1 MNTVSLCRVNK
12 VWAVGSEWSQVE
24 EWALRSPAANVNR
37 HTMMLLRARK
47 SNEVGLFTGATY
59 RLGAGAVNSD

>member
-12 VWAVGSEWSQVE
+12 VWVVGSEWSQSGPT
-24 EWALRSPAANVNR
+24 L
-37 HTMMLLRARK
+37 MLLRARE
-47 SNEVGLFTGATY
+47 SDEVGLFTGATY